1 MNGTELHLKVMNR
14 RREFMKKLI
23 LHSAYTAPIVTSF
36 LAADLVRAA
45 SCPGLGNCG
54 KSSWAM
60 SM

>member
-1 MNGTELHLKVMNR
+1 MKNSELQVRVMGK
-14 RREFMKKLI
+14 RREFLKKLF
-23 LHSAYTAPIVTSF
+23 LTSAYSAPIVTSF

-54 KSSWAM
+54 KSDWAM